1 MGAMNWAR
9 GQLGKAMPA
18 GPAEPLKS
26 RDVIKTYRYLR
37 IGMIGAVVL
46 LAASIVV
53 EHMKAGC
60 WQTSVSAY
68 YYTPVRSIFV
78 GSMISVG
85 LALIVYK
92 GRSALEDS
100 FLNVAGMLAPV
111 VAVAPTMDF
120 GRCWSVKPNPLPIN
134 HDGSVAVWVVRS
146 IDNNFHALLIAGG
159 IGVVVAF
166 IIAIVVNRG
175 DRPQAERVDRWTM
188 VSLAA
193 TALALVVGWL
203 LIQQWG
209 DFNTRAHGLAAV
221 FMFVFLTAAIIV
233 KAIEHRHERDK
244 AWFWVY
250 SAIAALMI
258 LGAVIISVPPRIF
271 DDYTTFA
278 LEAYEIAFFAA
289 YWIVQTAENWNEKVT
304 GIAPA
309 APRADDS

>member
-1 MGAMNWAR
+1 MNWAR

-26 RDVIKTYRYLR
+26 RDVLKTYRYLR

-46 LAASIVV
+46 LAASIVI

-78 GSMISVG
+78 GSMIAVG

-92 GRSALEDS
+92 GRSALEDA

-146 IDNNFHALLIAGG
+146 IDNNVHALLIAGG

-166 IIAIVVNRG
+166 IIAIDPKRNGSIGGRWCRW
-175 DRPQAERVDRWTM
+175 RPPPWRW
-188 VSLAA
+188 SSAGCSSSSGA
-193 TALALVVGWL
+193 TS
-203 LIQQWG
+203 
-209 DFNTRAHGLAAV
+209 THGP
-221 FMFVFLTAAIIV
+221 TAW
-233 KAIEHRHERDK
+233 RPC
-244 AWFWVY
+244 
-250 SAIAALMI
+250 SC
-258 LGAVIISVPPRIF
+258 S
-271 DDYTTFA
+271 
-278 LEAYEIAFFAA
+278 
-289 YWIVQTAENWNEKVT
+289 
-304 GIAPA
+304 
-309 APRADDS
+309 SS